1 MRKYLPCHCA
11 TTNFVPHQA
20 PINSAHL
27 SRKMFHTCCS
37 RFIQSVTWP
46 AIDPGTDPS
55 PQMCYGASGLLSAT
69 GLPRTAPNSKARR
82 GRDVAERKR
91 FACRERPAADACG
104 GLLPGLLPQ
113 PTPTQLRRIDV
124 AHPIPDLLRTN
135 RPQRKGNLH
144 DSRGR
149 PNSLMD
155 RSPTAARPAS
165 RRATGIRNGEQDT

>member
-1 MRKYLPCHCA
+1 MSPCYCA
-11 TTNFVPHQA
+11 TTNFVPGQA
-20 PINSAHL
+20 PIDSAHL
-27 SRKMFHTCCS
+27 SRRMFHTCCS

-55 PQMCYGASGLLSAT
+55 PQTCYGASGLLSAT
-69 GLPRTAPNSKARR
+69 GVPRPRPTLGHAGAD
-82 GRDVAERKR
+82 RDVAERKR

-104 GLLPGLLPQ
+104 GLLPELLRQ

-124 AHPIPDLLRTN
+124 AHPTPDLQGTN
-135 RPQRKGNLH
+135 RPQPEGTLH
-144 DSRGR
+144 DSRGE

-165 RRATGIRNGEQDT
+165 RRATGSRNGEQDT